1 MRHFKTHLDLL
12 KLRPLDMIFNF
23 VYQFTSSSF
32 FRFTIDTCVQLFR
45 TTTDHNLQ
53 IIQIDAP
60 FLISLLAILF
70 FAILMAGLNQCT
82 SSSDQLFLLVS
93 LVFFFM
99 NKQYIGR
106 SFIECAYNGISFFF
120 FLFFACADGLLLSCL
135 NRTKQALKINSVHS
149 NETSVHAVNDTEQT
163 IHHANLWF
171 IFHIFLRP
179 FCAIIH
185 IWFKVAHLPRPLSIE

>member
-1 MRHFKTHLDLL
+1 MFFLSFHLVFFLSFWASDNIFHCNFEVLNAENDVCIKFLVMRHFKTHLDLL

-23 VYQFTSSSF
+23 VYQFTSSSSF

-106 SFIECAYNGISFFF
+106 SFIECVPTMEFLSFFF
-120 FLFFACADGLLLSCL
+120 FSLL
-135 NRTKQALKINSVHS
+135 V
-149 NETSVHAVNDTEQT
+149 QT
-163 IHHANLWF
+163 VF
-171 IFHIFLRP
+171 Y
-179 FCAIIH
+179 
-185 IWFKVAHLPRPLSIE
+185 